1 MYYYSLSKPFVVY
14 SVNIMYITN
23 IEIID
28 IIVPNFSMSFGVAQP
43 EPEAMAI
50 CAIAGGVANAKE
62 APMPI
67 IMVYI
72 SALSWVPAAI
82 IVNII
87 GITKLYITVV
97 VTILL
102 IMLVNIIDNEAINRT
117 IILGFTSLNSGCMT
131 PVIAAV
137 MPISEEVIYLP
148 RAKVQA
154 HSIILG
160 QLTPWFIASLK
171 FNTGSWP

>member
-1 MYYYSLSKPFVVY
+1 
-14 SVNIMYITN
+14 MYITSM
-23 IEIID
+23 EIID
-28 IIVPNFSMSFGVAQP
+28 IIVPNFNISFGVAQP
-43 EPEAMAI
+43 EPEAIAI
-50 CAIAGGVANAKE
+50 CAMAGGVANAKE

-72 SALSWVPAAI
+72 SALSLVPAAI

-87 GITKLYITVV
+87 GITKLYTTVV

-102 IMLVNIIDNEAINRT
+102 IMLVSIMDNDATNKT
-117 IILGFTSLNSGCMT
+117 IILGLTSLNNGCIT
-131 PVIAAV
+131 PVIADV

-171 FNTGSWP
+171 FNTGS